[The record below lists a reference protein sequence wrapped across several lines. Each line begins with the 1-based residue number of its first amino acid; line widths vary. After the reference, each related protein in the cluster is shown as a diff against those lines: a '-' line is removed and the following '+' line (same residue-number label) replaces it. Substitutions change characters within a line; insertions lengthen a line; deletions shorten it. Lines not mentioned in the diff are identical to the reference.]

1 MAKPNVLKNSSA
13 AIPDGNSESSG
24 QSEVSE
30 LEFPGPVVDEE
41 VLRLQVSVQDV
52 PAVAVGQPAEKLKPE
67 HQKKSRTVAMID
79 NIQTNSRLVKH
90 IFCSCDKGGRQQS

>member
-1 MAKPNVLKNSSA
+1 M
-13 AIPDGNSESSG
+13 
-24 QSEVSE
+24 
-30 LEFPGPVVDEE
+30 
-41 VLRLQVSVQDV
+41 RLQVSVQDV

>member
-1 MAKPNVLKNSSA
+1 MAKPNVLKSSSA

-67 HQKKSRTVAMID
+67 HQKEVQRECHDILTAIP
-79 NIQTNSRLVKH
+79 R
-90 IFCSCDKGGRQQS
+90 